1 MRSKAYEICNFYL
14 VPLAAF
20 CVYFYFLIIIW
31 IPEIAGCT
39 WALSV
44 LHNAGQQLGRRRSQ
58 LLDWMVLFW
67 HTPWVVSHPST
78 AYPLLHIRCV
88 LSCITFMKCLL
99 YPDIAQG
106 DLHGLMILIM
116 FSYNSWNSIWFGSN
130 IQLRRASLYLKQV
143 TIFSSLY
150 NF

>member
-1 MRSKAYEICNFYL
+1 MRSKAYEICNIYL

-39 WALSV
+39 WALFSRV
-44 LHNAGQQLGRRRSQ
+44 LGINWVGDAASCWTEWRFSGTHHLQLIHCSISC
-58 LLDWMVLFW
+58 
-67 HTPWVVSHPST
+67 VVW
-78 AYPLLHIRCV
+78 
-88 LSCITFMKCLL
+88 CITFMKCLL

-106 DLHGLMILIM
+106 DLHGLMILII
-116 FSYNSWNSIWFGSN
+116 FSYNSWNSVWFSSN
-130 IQLRRASLYLKQV
+130 IQLRRAYLYLKQV